1 METVARSHSK
11 HPLTTP
17 TTSLQVTSVSAKTIT
32 CLLTGFDAF
41 GTNKVNPTEL
51 VVASFPDS
59 LITKPSG
66 PSSRVKEIHIEKLIL
81 PTAGIK
87 GWKALK
93 SALDDTVK
101 RSHYPIYIVM
111 TGLAQK
117 REWLNLER
125 FAINIKDYGLP
136 DNSGHQP
143 LDKPINKN
151 APDLLR
157 TNIDLA
163 ALNSAIKKA
172 GYPSVISNH
181 AGTFICNELYFQA
194 LNYALS
200 QPKIKSVIFV
210 HLPSEKQFAQSA
222 AKSKKRAIAD
232 AAQKAK
238 TSKKQI
244 ALLSQAVAEI
254 IETACKLI

>member
-1 METVARSHSK
+1 MSSK
-11 HPLTTP
+11 AT
-17 TTSLQVTSVSAKTIT
+17 T

-41 GTNKVNPTEL
+41 GKNMVNPTEL
-51 VVASFPDS
+51 IVEAFPDL

-66 PSSRVKEIHIEKLIL
+66 SLRRVKEIHIEKRIL
-81 PTAGIK
+81 PTAGTK
-87 GWKALK
+87 GWKALQA
-93 SALDDTVK
+93 ALDHVVEN
-101 RSHYPIYIVM
+101 SPGPIYVVM
-111 TGLAQK
+111 TGLANK

-125 FAINIKDYGLP
+125 FAINIKDYGMP

-163 ALNSAIKKA
+163 ALNSAINKT

-210 HLPSEKQFAQSA
+210 HVPTEKQFAQSA
-222 AKSKKRAIAD
+222 AKSKKKTIAN
-232 AAQKAK
+232 AASKA
-238 TSKKQI
+238 TTRTKQI
-244 ALLSQAVAEI
+244 ALLRQAVAEI
-254 IETACKLI
+254 VETACKLI

>member
-1 METVARSHSK
+1 M
-11 HPLTTP
+11 P
-17 TTSLQVTSVSAKTIT
+17 AKAIT

-41 GTNKVNPTEL
+41 GKNMVNPTEL
-51 VVASFPDS
+51 LVEAFPDL

-66 PSSRVKEIHIEKLIL
+66 TSKRVKEIHIEKRIL

-93 SALDDTVK
+93 AALDHAVK
-101 RSHYPIYIVM
+101 NSPGPLFVVM
-111 TGLAQK
+111 TGLANK

-151 APDLLR
+151 APELLR
-157 TNIDLA
+157 TKIDLA
-163 ALNSAIKKA
+163 ALNSAINKS
-172 GYPSVISNH
+172 GYPAVISNH

-200 QPKIKSVIFV
+200 QPKIKSVLFV
-210 HLPSEKQFAQSA
+210 HVPTAKQFAQSA
-222 AKSKKRAIAD
+222 AKSKKKSIAN
-232 AAQKAK
+232 AALKAT
-238 TSKKQI
+238 TSSKQT
-244 ALLSQAVAEI
+244 ALLGEAVAEI
-254 IETACKLI
+254 VETACKLI